1 MSTKS
6 GVGMGQDENSRAEA
20 AANLE
25 TSPIGHRD
33 ANLESNFAAN
43 LKDLEI
49 KYSHHEVAI
58 EELQKVV
65 FEQHKTIEKLEKT
78 LKRLTDR
85 FDGVTSGA
93 NEIGPGNEKPPHY

>member
-1 MSTKS
+1 MSTS
-6 GVGMGQDENSRAEA
+6 MGTNAENRVENDVS
-20 AANLE
+20 L
-25 TSPIGHRD
+25 D
-33 ANLESNFAAN
+33 ANLDGNLDDN

-65 FEQHKTIEKLEKT
+65 FEQHKTIEKLEKS

-85 FDGVTSGA
+85 FDGVTGGA

>member
-1 MSTKS
+1 MSTNANPCI
-6 GVGMGQDENSRAEA
+6 ENA
-20 AANLE
+20 ASLE
-25 TSPIGHRD
+25 VSFD
-33 ANLESNFAAN
+33 AH

-49 KYSHHEVAI
+49 KFSHHEVAI

-85 FDGVTSGA
+85 FDGVAGGA

>member
-1 MSTKS
+1 MSTS
-6 GVGMGQDENSRAEA
+6 MGTNAENRVENDVS
-20 AANLE
+20 L
-25 TSPIGHRD
+25 D
-33 ANLESNFAAN
+33 ANLDGNLDANLDDN

-65 FEQHKTIEKLEKT
+65 FEQHKTIEKLEKS

-85 FDGVTSGA
+85 FDGVTGGA

>member
-1 MSTKS
+1 MSTS
-6 GVGMGQDENSRAEA
+6 MSTNAESRMEN
-20 AANLE
+20 
-25 TSPIGHRD
+25 D
-33 ANLESNFAAN
+33 ANLDGNLDANLDGN

-65 FEQHKTIEKLEKT
+65 FEQHKTIEKLEKS

-85 FDGVTSGA
+85 FDGVTGGA